1 MHEKGQSSTSRR
13 VMPTETESQ
22 PTARA
27 LTNSGEVTMDT
38 IPALED
44 ASPIGFPSPVEGRGE
59 LVRASVMDQLQATQ
73 LAQQMYCWS
82 EIQKYE
88 GVIQSLVAEMRELQQ
103 EDEGS
108 EMRIQELERQRD
120 TACQVMQHMNNVN
133 REMEDN
139 FQLAIARITE
149 ESQAQRQHDH
159 MIAEELAQR
168 LHQERNEAAQGLV
181 QLEERA
187 QGDGM
192 LMAREY
198 EKLTTELH
206 ERAKENLH
214 LRAGMAESE
223 HAVISMRERLLLAKN
238 EENTVADD
246 AMHARVHQ
254 ELVNSN
260 FFVSVLEKKKNFV
273 SWRCEECRWQK
284 INYGTRGQRKASIAD
299 YA

>member
-1 MHEKGQSSTSRR
+1 
-13 VMPTETESQ
+13 
-22 PTARA
+22 
-27 LTNSGEVTMDT
+27 MDT

-44 ASPIGFPSPVEGRGE
+44 ASPIGFPSPVEERGE
-59 LVRASVMDQLQATQ
+59 LARASDMDQLQATQ
-73 LAQQMYCWS
+73 LAQQMYYRS

-120 TACQVMQHMNNVN
+120 TACQVMRHMNNVN
-133 REMEDN
+133 LEMKNN
-139 FQLAIARITE
+139 FQLAMTRITE

-159 MIAEELAQR
+159 MIAGELAQQ

-206 ERAKENLH
+206 ERAIENLH

-223 HAVISMRERLLLAKN
+223 HVVISMREHLQLARN

-246 AMHARVHQ
+246 AMHA
-254 ELVNSN
+254 LVNNN
-260 FFVSVLEKKKNFV
+260 FFVNVLEKKQNIG
-273 SWRCEECRWQK
+273 SWRREECRWQK
-284 INYGTRGQRKASIAD
+284 INSGMSRTTQGKHCRLCMKS
-299 YA
+299 